1 MKILLVITKA
11 VVGGA
16 QTSVLNL
23 AREMKQRGHEVT
35 VGAGDGNWLLE
46 ELAKENIAFVRFK
59 NLRRTHNPLAGL
71 FFIFEIKKF
80 LQENFPPYEGGS
92 EGGRFTAVH
101 FNSSNALFGA
111 LGAKLADK
119 KIKTVFTFRG
129 MSMLDEHYQINTFLR
144 LIYLCFFKF
153 FLFFV
158 DVPVFICQENFA
170 KFGRG
175 RLTAK
180 GVLIYN
186 GLDPEKMDFFPR
198 AKAREFFS
206 EKTGIDLSGK
216 YLIGTIGRLDYAKNY
231 EFLIDIFP
239 EVLRISP
246 NACAIILGEG
256 SERNKY
262 EKLIA
267 EKKLADKIFLLGNIP
282 GGARYNH
289 GFDLFVQTSRYEGLS
304 IALIEALFAGLP
316 IITSDVGGN
325 REEVELEEEIYQ
337 LDNRKEFL
345 EKFKEILIPETIQKI
360 ILKNSQQAEKFL
372 LKNTAAGYEKIY
384 GERKN

>member
-1 MKILLVITKA
+1 MTKVIMKILFIITKA

-46 ELAKENIAFVRFK
+46 ELTKENIAFVRFK

-80 LQENFPPYEGGS
+80 LENNN
-92 EGGRFTAVH
+92 FTVVH
-101 FNSSNALFGA
+101 FNSSNALPGA
-111 LGAKLADK
+111 LGAKLANRR
-119 KIKTVFTFRG
+119 IKTVFTFRG
-129 MSMLDEHYQINTFLR
+129 MSMLDEHYQINSFLR
-144 LIYLCFFKF
+144 LVYFYFFKF

-158 DVPVFICQENFA
+158 DAPVFICQENFA

-175 RLTAK
+175 RLTGK
-180 GVLIYN
+180 GGLVYN
-186 GLDPEKMDFFPR
+186 GLDPEKMGFLSR
-198 AKAREFFS
+198 EKAREFFS
-206 EKTGIDLSGK
+206 EKAGIDLSDK
-216 YLIGTIGRLDYAKNY
+216 YLIGSIGRLDYAKNY
-231 EFLIDIFP
+231 EFLIGIMP
-239 EVLRISP
+239 EILKIRP
-246 NACAIILGEG
+246 DACVVILGEG
-256 SERNKY
+256 VERAKY
-262 EKLIA
+262 ERLIA
-267 EKKLADKIFLLGNIP
+267 EKKLADKVFLLGNIP
-282 GGARYNH
+282 NGARYNK

-337 LDNRKEFL
+337 LDNQKDFL
-345 EKFKEILIPETIQKI
+345 EKFKGILVPEIKQKI

-372 LKNTAAGYEKIY
+372 LENTAVGYEKIY
-384 GERKN
+384 GKYED